1 LRSQAALVA
10 GEDESMASDIPPN
23 FKRLIVTPALSATFL
38 VLLLSL
44 ATWYFFYMRSMP
56 LSSGDI
62 AVVVVLWLIVVIA
75 ARWIVGRVAPDR
87 KKSRKAKKKAE
98 IFKLPC
104 STVIVG
110 DRCGCLFFGSK
121 DSLTNRG

>member
-1 LRSQAALVA
+1 
-10 GEDESMASDIPPN
+10 MASDIPPN
-23 FKRLIVTPALSATFL
+23 SKRLLVTPALNATFL

-56 LSSGDI
+56 LSPGDI

-87 KKSRKAKKKAE
+87 KKSRKIKKKAE

-104 STVIVG
+104 GTVTTSEIVA
-110 DRCGCLFFGSK
+110 DVFFFGSK
-121 DSLTNRG
+121 DSLTDRG

>member
-1 LRSQAALVA
+1 
-10 GEDESMASDIPPN
+10 MASDIPPN
-23 FKRLIVTPALSATFL
+23 SKRLLVTPALNATFL

-56 LSSGDI
+56 LSPGDI

-87 KKSRKAKKKAE
+87 KKSRKIKKKLRYSSYRAARS
-98 IFKLPC
+98 LPRR
-104 STVIVG
+104 SL
-110 DRCGCLFFGSK
+110 RLFFSSDRKIHSQIEGACGEP
-121 DSLTNRG
+121 DP